1 MREELRALAALARLG
16 LHAGPA
22 LAAGVLAVAVL
33 EALAHLSW
41 SYVLKVLTD
50 SVVRHDLRG
59 VLAAALV
66 YGASLAVVGV
76 ATLARVRWT
85 TTLRERTAFLVDERL
100 GRTALELPTLEHYER
115 PDYADRLAL
124 LRSRHANLGE
134 VVDAVVGNLQVVV
147 MLLGTAVLLARIHVA
162 LVVLPLFALP
172 SLATGRRAARILE
185 GARAGAVER
194 ARTWRHCFELCT
206 RAESATEVRTSGL
219 AGTLVAEHDDLSRQE
234 DAALWRASLRGASIA
249 TAGWIVFAAA
259 YVGALVFVTLRAVHD
274 PQQTTI
280 GDVLLTY
287 ALAFQTQAL
296 VRDAGNSVTSLW
308 RNLETAGHM
317 VWLEDIAR
325 SLARGRG
332 AVPPPD
338 RIERGIVLD
347 GLSFHYSGEARDVLH
362 DVDLTIPAGT
372 VVALVGENGSG
383 KTTLV
388 KLLCRLY
395 EPTRGAIALDGV
407 DLASL
412 DLERWRSRTS
422 AAFQDFARLELVAR
436 ETVGVGDLARLED
449 AAAVAAA
456 LARGG
461 AEDVVARLPARLE
474 TPLGRSF
481 SGGVELSRGE
491 WQKLGLSRAMM
502 REAPLLL
509 VLDEPT
515 ASLDVETEHA
525 LFTAYA
531 DAARRL
537 AAGNGAIT
545 LLVSHR
551 FSTVSAAE
559 LIVVLDKGRIVEAGG
574 HRELVER
581 GGLYAELYSLQA
593 AGHGL
598 AAAV

>member
-1 MREELRALAALARLG
+1 MRDELRALALLVRLALR
-16 LHAGPA
+16 AGRA

-41 SYVLKVLTD
+41 SYVLKLLTD
-50 SVVRHDLRG
+50 SVVHDDLGG
-59 VLAAALV
+59 VVAAAVV

-76 ATLARVRWT
+76 AALARVRWT
-85 TTLRERTAFLVDERL
+85 TMLRERTAFLVDERL
-100 GRTALELPTLEHYER
+100 GRTALALPTLEHYER

-124 LRSRHANLGE
+124 LRARHANLSE
-134 VVDAVVGNLQVVV
+134 VVEAVVGNLQLVV
-147 MLLGTAVLLARIHVA
+147 MLAGTAVLLARIHVA

-185 GARAGAVER
+185 RARAGAVER
-194 ARTWRHCFELCT
+194 ARTRRHCFELCT

-219 AGTLVAEHDDLSRQE
+219 APTLVAEHDELSRQE
-234 DAALWRASLRGASIA
+234 DAVLWRASLRGTLLA

-259 YVGALVFVTLRAVHD
+259 YVGALVFVTLRAVHH
-274 PQQTTI
+274 PQQTTV

-287 ALAFQTQAL
+287 ALAFQMHAL
-296 VRDAGNSVTSLW
+296 VRDAGNSLTSLW

-317 VWLEDIAR
+317 VWLDDLGR
-325 SLARGRG
+325 SLARGDG
-332 AVPPPD
+332 VAPPPD
-338 RIERGIVLD
+338 RIERGIVLEQV
-347 GLSFHYSGEARDVLH
+347 SFRYPGEAREVLH
-362 DVDLTIPAGT
+362 DLDLTIPAGT

-412 DLERWRSRTS
+412 ELDGWRSRTT
-422 AAFQDFARLELVAR
+422 AAFQDFARLELLAR
-436 ETVGVGDLARLED
+436 ETVGVGDVARSAEP
-449 AAAVAAA
+449 AAVSAA
-456 LARGG
+456 LVRGG
-461 AEDVVARLPARLE
+461 GGDVVARLPDGLE

-481 SGGVELSRGE
+481 AAGVELSRGE

-515 ASLDVETEHA
+515 ASLDVQTEHA
-525 LFTAYA
+525 VFTAYTE
-531 DAARRL
+531 AARRL
-537 AAGNGAIT
+537 AARNGAIT

-551 FSTVSAAE
+551 FSTVSAADV
-559 LIVVLDKGRIVEAGG
+559 IVVLDDGRIVEAGP
-574 HRELVER
+574 HRELVR
-581 GGLYAELYSLQA
+581 RRGLYAELYTLQA
-593 AGHGL
+593 SALGL
-598 AAAV
+598 AAGV